1 MGEEVLGPN
10 LYARE
15 HLLHSPHQ
23 PEGFYVTLGHIV
35 EQSPSLHVARPERLG
50 VHNPRVTH
58 GEERCPWLANEQARP
73 QKAGVWAQWTLNLN

>member
-23 PEGFYVTLGHIV
+23 PKGFYATLGRIV
-35 EQSPSLHVARPERLG
+35 EQSPSLHVVPTKLHG
-50 VHNPRVTH
+50 VRNPRVTH
-58 GEERCPWLANEQARP
+58 GEEVCPWPANEQARP